1 MRRMRE
7 MPEKFM
13 FIHQEPEMVNVCF
26 WYRTGLELGGGLSPL
41 GSEKVE
47 GGEREGEKE
56 RGEGREFGNG
66 AGRDGKR
73 MYKETG
79 GREHYTERKD

>member
-1 MRRMRE
+1 
-7 MPEKFM
+7 M

-26 WYRTGLELGGGLSPL
+26 WYRTGLEGGLCAE
-41 GSEKVE
+41 GSEEV
-47 GGEREGEKE
+47 GGEGRGEGEKE

-66 AGRDGKR
+66 AGRAGRRID
-73 MYKETG
+73 KETG